1 MRQFNRANDRTKK
14 CPHCGLTK
22 TIDSFYRVKKT
33 GRIYSWCKVCDNEK
47 HQSLER
53 RIKKHEYY
61 LRNKDKK
68 IAQSKLWIQN
78 NREKHHKYCKL
89 YKLRLRWN

>member
-1 MRQFNRANDRTKK
+1 MNTKK

-22 TIDSFYRVKKT
+22 TIESYYQVKST

-78 NREKHHKYCKL
+78 NRDKHHKYCKL